1 MKTLLQIFT
10 LFLLFSQPTLA
21 TTLTVKQD
29 STGDY
34 TSIQAAVNASVD
46 GDTVLVWPGT
56 YDGNIK
62 IYYKGITV
70 GSLAMTTGDLS
81 YMHQTIIDGN
91 DTVGSFDIYESNN
104 PVVINGFTLQN
115 GIAMWDGGSF
125 NSGGAIAVWYSHTDI
140 MNCIIQNNLA
150 SGSGGGL
157 YYRNSQGF
165 LSNVTIRH
173 NHAYSRG
180 GGLMASNSNIEFDS
194 VNKCN
199 IYLNYAAKGTDVY
212 KGDTDGYT
220 IIVDTFTVATPNYYY
235 LFNYK
240 LPGTVLNHDIENGKI
255 IQSYQDL
262 YVAPDGDNNNSGL
275 SPEEPLKTISF
286 ALLKM
291 ASDSLSP
298 DTIHVADGIYSP
310 SNGEQFPLSLK
321 GYVSIQGENRDET
334 ILDAENKIYHMYGI
348 VNANNYKMS
357 KLTLTNGNGNIN
369 SPYDVGSIR
378 FFQNDNT
385 LFNDLLFTQNRGDL
399 LSSVYIR
406 QSNGVVFRNVDFIDN
421 IGGKTFRAGSNPNV
435 GDDYYDT
442 TTLIN
447 CRFIRNNLDDSI
459 PDGGPGGGLSVMSQ
473 LDAPG
478 IMTCVL
484 YNCLFESHETRGTMF
499 SAFEAGHAYLINCT
513 MADNNSSSA
522 SAVVGV
528 ITMSEINAYNSVFY
542 DNQPAEFVMFN
553 EFPDWG
559 DSKLSIYN
567 SNVAG
572 GEDDIEILTAGNILY
587 YDQTNIDTDPFFLN
601 KWEHPYQIADGS
613 PCIDAGTLANLPD
626 FIQLP
631 EKDLAGND
639 RIVGDSIDMGAYEW
653 NPTVGVSEY
662 QPIEKD
668 KPQLLSAA
676 PNPFSHQTTITAKWD
691 FYGHVQIEV
700 YNNSGLRVKTLKS
713 GNSGRGSISAKWN
726 GKDENGNILPS
737 GIYHVVMFWDGQD
750 PDSYREIGIKVV
762 KK

>member
-1 MKTLLQIFT
+1 MKILLQIFVYT
-10 LFLLFSQPTLA
+10 LLLSQTTLA
-21 TTLTVKQD
+21 GTLIVKQD

-34 TSIQAAVNASVD
+34 TTIQAAVDAAVD

-70 GSLAMTTGDLS
+70 GSLVLTTGDIS

-91 DTVGSFDIYESNN
+91 DTVGSFDIYQSNN

-115 GIAMWDGGSF
+115 GIAMWDGGYF
-125 NSGGAIAVWYSHTDI
+125 NSGGAIVVWYSHANI
-140 MNCIIQNNLA
+140 LNCIIQNNFA
-150 SGSGGGL
+150 IGSGGGI
-157 YYRNSQGF
+157 YYAESQGV
-165 LSNVTIRH
+165 LSNTIIRNNQTYH
-173 NHAYSRG
+173 RG
-180 GGLMASNSNIEFDS
+180 GGILAANSTIEFDS
-194 VNKCN
+194 INKCN
-199 IYLNYAAKGTDVY
+199 IYLNYAGTGTDVY
-212 KGDTDGYT
+212 NTHDGNHPMHV
-220 IIVDTFTVATPNYYY
+220 IVDTFTVLNPDYYY
-235 LFNYK
+235 LYEFTN
-240 LPGTVLNHDIENGKI
+240 PGGILLSNDIANGKI
-255 IQSYQDL
+255 TPSFQDL

-275 SPEEPLKTISF
+275 TPGEPLKTISY

-298 DTIHVADGIYSP
+298 DTIHVANGVYSP
-310 SNGEQFPLSLK
+310 SIGEKFPLSLK
-321 GYVSIQGENRDET
+321 RDVSIQGENRDET
-334 ILDAENKIYHMYGI
+334 ILNAENKIYHMYGI
-348 VNANNYKMS
+348 ANASNYKVS
-357 KLTLTNGNGNIN
+357 KLTLTNGNGNTN

-385 LFNDLLFTQNRGDL
+385 LYKDLLFTQNRGDL

-406 QSNGVVFRNVDFIDN
+406 QSNGVVFKNVDFIDN
-421 IGGKTFRAGSNPNV
+421 IGGKTFRAGSNPIE

-447 CRFIRNNLDDSI
+447 CRFIRNNLNDSI

-478 IMTCVL
+478 IGTCVL
-484 YNCLFESHETRGTMF
+484 YNCLFENHETSGTMV

-528 ITMSEINAYNSVFY
+528 VTMSQIKAYNSIFY
-542 DNQPAEFVMFN
+542 DNHPAEFVMFN

-567 SNVAG
+567 SDVAG
-572 GEDDIEILTAGNILY
+572 GEDDIRILTAGNVLY
-587 YDQTNIDTDPFFLN
+587 YDQTNIDTDPIFLN
-601 KWEHPYQIADGS
+601 KWDHPYQIDNGS

-626 FIQLP
+626 FIELP
-631 EKDLAGND
+631 EFDLAGNP

-653 NPTVGVSEY
+653 NPTVGVDEY
-662 QPIEKD
+662 LPVFKKEKP
-668 KPQLLSAA
+668 KLLSAA
-676 PNPFSHQTTITAKWD
+676 PNPFSWETTISAKWD
-691 FYGHVQIEV
+691 FTRHVQIEI
-700 YNNSGLRVKTLKS
+700 YNNAGLRVKVLKS
-713 GNSGRGSISAKWN
+713 GASGPGSIQTQWQ
-726 GKDENGNILPS
+726 GDDQNGNILPA
-737 GIYHVVMFWDGQD
+737 GIYHVVMFWEG
-750 PDSYREIGIKVV
+750 REVDVTTVIK
-762 KK
+762 K